1 MLTAFDATFAFA
13 PPTLRKKCV
22 HPTWP
27 QHWLHKSNFQS
38 TQAKFQVSILQLFAF
53 KVKINEIKK
62 DINIRHTLNTH
73 WGKNSN
79 FFHLKMN
86 FELLGQIVCNMNLQL
101 QSNLI
106 FIRGILPL
114 IKIKLGDCKVFDIE
128 IKIWSTSSFFN
139 LALFRIFI
147 QFTLR
152 WKPKILGL
160 IQFLLSLHS

>member
-73 WGKNSN
+73 CGKN
-79 FFHLKMN
+79 
-86 FELLGQIVCNMNLQL
+86 CNLSIKRGIFDFWNYWKNCF
-101 QSNLI
+101 SCPTVENDLI
-106 FIRGILPL
+106 WGILPL
-114 IKIKLGDCKVFDIE
+114 MKIKLGDCKVFDIE

-139 LALFRIFI
+139 LVLFRIFI
-147 QFTLR
+147 QFLEQQEGR
-152 WKPKILGL
+152 NNIRRP
-160 IQFLLSLHS
+160 